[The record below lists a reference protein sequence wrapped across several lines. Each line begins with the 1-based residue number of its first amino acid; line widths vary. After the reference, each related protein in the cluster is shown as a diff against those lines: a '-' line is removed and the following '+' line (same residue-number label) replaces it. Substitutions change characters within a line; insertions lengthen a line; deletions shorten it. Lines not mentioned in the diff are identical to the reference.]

1 VRRRLLFM
9 ASGAAGLILMAIVIL
24 VARPDHPTLG
34 QSMAEVQNLI
44 KLHKYRDAHAELL
57 TAVRANPKST
67 EALLAQ
73 ATVALE
79 LFDGVTAQSS
89 LEKAIALGVPARS
102 VAHLLGHSYWLQGE
116 LDEAEDIL
124 ASEDIAP
131 KNGAY
136 ANRILGRVYM
146 DKGDFVAAQQAFQTA
161 LRQAPNDGQTWTDIA
176 RLRFISADQKGAIE
190 AVEQALKID
199 ANNVR
204 ALEFRGRLMRSQFG
218 LVAALPWFERG
229 LQISPEDVPLLE
241 EYALTLGEAGR
252 NRDMLEQARK
262 IVALDGGNSK
272 AFFMQAVLAARAGN
286 YELAN
291 RILPRAG
298 DAFTELP
305 GPMLLDGIIEFE
317 LGNYNRAVDRFVR
330 LLGAQPRNRRVRAL
344 LAQAMYRAGDPLD
357 TLDTI
362 REIAARGDA
371 DSYSLMLTARAF
383 EASGQRSRSFKPL
396 DEAALAV
403 IRPSLP
409 LPDPVTLLQ
418 ASDEVRRNPNDAR
431 AVVPYIRLLMLNGDI
446 DAASQEA
453 NRLQAAN
460 PGVADAHLLAGDIA
474 IAQGNFSEAL
484 AAYQLARSISFSE
497 PVMLRLVDAA
507 ARAGDAK
514 TADDALAQ
522 YLAFNP
528 TSLTALRLAGYRNLD
543 SRQWSIAIALLERVR
558 ARIGYNDSILLANL
572 ARAYAGARKTDRA
585 LDYAATAYRIAP
597 ANAMVTKVY
606 ADILKRSGK
615 RPKAAAELARKVVA
629 QRQSAADFR

>member
-1 VRRRLLFM
+1 M
-9 ASGAAGLILMAIVIL
+9 TEA
-24 VARPDHPTLG
+24 
-34 QSMAEVQNLI
+34 QSLI
-44 KLHKYRDAHAELL
+44 KLGKYRDARAELQ
-57 TAVRANPKST
+57 AAIRANPKST
-67 EALLAQ
+67 EVLLAQ
-73 ATVALE
+73 AKVALE

-89 LEKAIALGVPARS
+89 LEKAVALGVPQRTL
-102 VAHLLGHSYWLQGE
+102 AHLLGHSYWLQGE
-116 LDEAEDIL
+116 LDKARTALENEDL
-124 ASEDIAP
+124 AGP
-131 KNGAY
+131 NRAY

-146 DKGDFVAAQQAFQTA
+146 DQGNFAAAQDVFQAAWQ
-161 LRQAPNDGQTWTDIA
+161 QSPDDSQVWTDLA
-176 RLRFISADQKGAIE
+176 RLRFVTANQKGAVE
-190 AVEQALKID
+190 AVEQALRID
-199 ANNVR
+199 PNNVR
-204 ALEFRGRLMRSQFG
+204 ALEFRGRLMRAQFG

-229 LQISPEDVPLLE
+229 LQIRPDDVPLLE

-252 NRDMLEQARK
+252 NREMLEQVRK

-272 AFFMQAVLAARAGN
+272 AFYMQAVLAARAGN
-286 YELAN
+286 YELAR

-298 DAFTELP
+298 DAFNELP

-383 EASGQRSRSFKPL
+383 EASGQSARSFKPL

-409 LPDPVTLLQ
+409 LPDPVTLSQ

-431 AVVPYIRLLMLNGDI
+431 AVVPYIRLLMLSGDI
-446 DAASQEA
+446 DTASQEA

-460 PGVADAHLLAGDIA
+460 PGVADAHLLVGDIA
-474 IAQGNFSEAL
+474 IAQGKFSEAL
-484 AAYQLARSISFSE
+484 AAYQLARSISFGE

-514 TADDALAQ
+514 TADDVLAQ

-528 TSLTALRLAGYRNLD
+528 TSLTTLRLAGYRNLD
-543 SRQWSIAIALLERVR
+543 SRQWSIAIVLLERVR

-572 ARAYAGARKTDRA
+572 ARAYAGARKTDKA

-606 ADILKRSGK
+606 ADILKQSGK
-615 RPKAAAELARKVVA
+615 RPKAAEELARKVVA
-629 QRQSAADFR
+629 QRQPAPDIR